1 MLKFALLG
9 FLNYTPMTGYELEG
23 WINASTGNFWHAVLS
38 QIYKTLKQLEKSGEV
53 ISHIEPQVGKPDRRV
68 YTITAAGKTN
78 LEQWLET
85 PIVEE
90 VDKKD
95 PLLLKLF
102 FSSPSDRA
110 GIIIQLR
117 IQLRLHK
124 QKLDHY
130 REQSPTEV
138 LQFASAHPEMLSNA
152 PLWEATRRHGE
163 LYEEM
168 YIQWIEET
176 LQQFEIPSKE

>member
-9 FLNYTPMTGYELEG
+9 FLNYIPMTGYELEG
-23 WINASTGNFWHAVLS
+23 WINASTGNFWHAELS
-38 QIYKTLKQLEKSGEV
+38 QIYKTLKQLEKTGEV
-53 ISHIEPQVGKPDRRV
+53 VSRIEPQVGKPDRRV
-68 YTITAAGKTN
+68 YTITAAGQAN
-78 LEQWLET
+78 LEEWLET

-90 VDKKD
+90 GDKKD

-102 FSSPSDRA
+102 FSSPTDRA
-110 GIIIQLR
+110 GITTQLR

-124 QKLDHY
+124 QKLEHY
-130 REQSPTEV
+130 REQSPTAI
-138 LQFASAHPEMLSNA
+138 LQFANEHPELMSNA

-168 YIQWIEET
+168 YIRWIEET
-176 LQQFEIPSKE
+176 LQQFEPPKE

>member
-1 MLKFALLG
+1 MLKLALLG

-23 WINASTGNFWHAVLS
+23 WINASTGNFWHAELS

-53 ISHIEPQVGKPDRRV
+53 ISHIEPQDGRPDRRV
-68 YTITAAGKTN
+68 YTLTKSGKAS
-78 LEQWLET
+78 LDQWIAT
-85 PIVEE
+85 PILEE

-102 FSSPSDRA
+102 FAAPTDRTT
-110 GIIIQLR
+110 IVTQLR
-117 IQLRLHK
+117 IQLRLHQ

-130 REQSPTEV
+130 RQKTPTEI
-138 LQFASAHPEMLSNA
+138 LRFTDDHPELLANA

-163 LYEEM
+163 RYEEM
-168 YIQWIEET
+168 YIRWIEET
-176 LQQFEIPSKE
+176 LQQFES

>member
-23 WINASTGNFWHAVLS
+23 WMNASTGNFWHAELS

-53 ISHIEPQVGKPDRRV
+53 ISRVEPQSGRPDRRV
-68 YTITAAGKTN
+68 YTITPAGKAALN
-78 LEQWLET
+78 DWLTT
-85 PIVEE
+85 PILEE

-102 FSSPSDRA
+102 FAAPADRA
-110 GIIIQLR
+110 TIITQLR
-117 IQLRLHK
+117 VQLRLHQ

-130 REQSPTEV
+130 RTQSPTEI
-138 LQFASAHPEMLSNA
+138 LQFAADHPELLINT

-168 YIQWIEET
+168 YIRWIEET
-176 LQQFEIPSKE
+176 LQQFEKRS

>member
-1 MLKFALLG
+1 M
-9 FLNYTPMTGYELEG
+9 
-23 WINASTGNFWHAVLS
+23 
-38 QIYKTLKQLEKSGEV
+38 
-53 ISHIEPQVGKPDRRV
+53 ISRVQPQVGKPDRRV
-68 YTITAAGKTN
+68 YTITVEGKDN
-78 LEQWLET
+78 LDQWLET
-85 PIVEE
+85 PITEE

-102 FSSPSDRA
+102 FSNPADRA
-110 GIIIQLR
+110 GIITQLR

-130 REQSPTEV
+130 REKSPTEI
-138 LQFASAHPEMLSNA
+138 LQFASDHPELLNNA

-168 YIQWIEET
+168 YIRWIEET
-176 LQQFEIPSKE
+176 LQQFESSI

>member
-9 FLNYTPMTGYELEG
+9 FLNYTAMTGYELEG
-23 WINASTGNFWHAVLS
+23 WINASTGNFWHAELS

-53 ISHIEPQVGKPDRRV
+53 MSRIEPQAGRPDRRV
-68 YTITAAGKTN
+68 YTITASGKVS
-78 LEQWLET
+78 LEDWLAT
-85 PIVEE
+85 PIVDE

-102 FSSPSDRA
+102 FAAPDDRT
-110 GIIIQLR
+110 GIISQLR
-117 IQLRLHK
+117 IQLRLH
-124 QKLDHY
+124 QHKLEHY
-130 REQSPTEV
+130 RKQSPTEI
-138 LQFASAHPEMLSNA
+138 LQFAADHPELLRHA

-163 LYEEM
+163 LYEAM

-176 LQQFEIPSKE
+176 LQQFESLSKE

>member
-23 WINASTGNFWHAVLS
+23 WMNASTGNFWHAELS

-53 ISHIEPQVGKPDRRV
+53 ISHVEPQSSRPDRRI
-68 YTITAAGKTN
+68 YTITAAGKTA
-78 LEQWLET
+78 LDDWLTT
-85 PIVEE
+85 PILEE

-102 FSSPSDRA
+102 FAAPADRA
-110 GIIIQLR
+110 NIITQLR
-117 IQLRLHK
+117 VQLRLHQ
-124 QKLDHY
+124 QKLDQY
-130 REQSPTEV
+130 RNQSPTEI
-138 LQFASAHPEMLSNA
+138 LQFAADHPELLTNA

-168 YIQWIEET
+168 YIRWIEET
-176 LQQFEIPSKE
+176 LQQFDPSS

>member
-23 WINASTGNFWHAVLS
+23 WINASTGNFWHAELS

-53 ISHIEPQVGKPDRRV
+53 VSRIEPQEGRPDRRV
-68 YTITAAGKTN
+68 YTITDAGKAN
-78 LEQWLET
+78 LEQWLAT
-85 PIVEE
+85 PILED

-102 FSSPSDRA
+102 FTPPSDRA
-110 GIIIQLR
+110 ALITQLR
-117 IQLRLHK
+117 IQLRLHQ

-130 REQSPTEV
+130 RQQSPTEI
-138 LQFASAHPEMLSNA
+138 LQFAADHPELLTNA

-168 YIQWIEET
+168 YIRWIEET
-176 LQQFEIPSKE
+176 LQQFESLP

>member
-1 MLKFALLG
+1 MLKFVLLG
-9 FLNYTPMTGYELEG
+9 FLNYTPMTGYELES
-23 WINASTGNFWHAVLS
+23 WINASTGNFWHAELS

-53 ISHIEPQVGKPDRRV
+53 MSRVEAQQGRPDRRV
-68 YTITAAGKTN
+68 YTITATGKAS
-78 LEQWLET
+78 LEDWLLM

-102 FSSPSDRA
+102 FAAPNDRA
-110 GIIIQLR
+110 GIISQLR
-117 IQLRLHK
+117 IQLRLHQ
-124 QKLDHY
+124 QKLAHY
-130 REQSPTEV
+130 RTQSPTEIG
-138 LQFASAHPEMLSNA
+138 QFAAAHPELLQHA

-168 YIQWIEET
+168 YIRWIEET
-176 LQQFEIPSKE
+176 LQQFESLQKD

>member
-1 MLKFALLG
+1 MLKFVLLG

-23 WINASTGNFWHAVLS
+23 WINASTGNFWHAELS
-38 QIYKTLKQLEKSGEV
+38 QIYKTLKQLEKSGELT
-53 ISHIEPQVGKPDRRV
+53 SHIEPQEGRPDRRV
-68 YTITAAGKTN
+68 YTITESGKAN
-78 LEQWLET
+78 LDQWLST
-85 PIVEE
+85 PILDE

-102 FSSPSDRA
+102 FASPADRPT
-110 GIIIQLR
+110 IFTQLR
-117 IQLRLHK
+117 IQLRLHQ

-130 REQSPTEV
+130 RQQSPDEIMK
-138 LQFASAHPEMLSNA
+138 FAANHPELLSNA

-168 YIQWIEET
+168 YIRWIEET
-176 LQQFEIPSKE
+176 LQQFESHP

>member
-9 FLNYTPMTGYELEG
+9 FLNYTSMTGYELEG
-23 WINASTGNFWHAVLS
+23 WINASTGNFWHAELS

-53 ISHIEPQVGKPDRRV
+53 TSHIEPQAGRPDRRV

-78 LEQWLET
+78 LEAWLET
-85 PIVEE
+85 PITEE

-102 FSSPSDRA
+102 FAAPTDRA
-110 GIIIQLR
+110 SIITQLR

-124 QKLDHY
+124 QKLEHY
-130 REQSPTEV
+130 REQTPNEIMR
-138 LQFASAHPEMLSNA
+138 FAGDHPELLSNA

-168 YIQWIEET
+168 YIRWIEET
-176 LQQFEIPSKE
+176 LQQFESSL